1 MVSCRDHCNPILI
14 PPISRGAGASER
26 ATGGERQTARKR
38 HGDVKSSEG
47 EIISPPCTVYPP
59 QSISSLSLLFP
70 LHVERK
76 QPPPP
81 PLSHTRLS
89 HSYLFSPPSPVLS
102 LLLHPQFC
110 IPGTLHSAGGAIA
123 LPLPPLA
130 PSLPDRHRF
139 PIDVP
144 VREEGGED
152 GGGGG
157 EDGGEDGG
165 GGGRGRREG
174 RRGGQREDGGEDSR
188 MEGGRRGS

>member
-89 HSYLFSPPSPVLS
+89 HSYLFSPPLPRSLSPSSPTVLYS
-102 LLLHPQFC
+102 RHAAFSRWSNS
-110 IPGTLHSAGGAIA
+110 SAAA
-123 LPLPPLA
+123 T
-130 PSLPDRHRF
+130 SR
-139 PIDVP
+139 P
-144 VREEGGED
+144 VSPR
-152 GGGGG
+152 
-157 EDGGEDGG
+157 
-165 GGGRGRREG
+165 
-174 RRGGQREDGGEDSR
+174 QTSI
-188 MEGGRRGS
+188 SY

>member
-89 HSYLFSPPSPVLS
+89 HSYLFSPPSLVLS

-123 LPLPPLA
+123 LLLPPLA

-152 GGGGG
+152 GGGVGEDGG
-157 EDGGEDGG
+157 EDRGEDGG
-165 GGGRGRREG
+165 GGGRD
-174 RRGGQREDGGEDSR
+174 GGEDRAEDGGEDSG

>member
-14 PPISRGAGASER
+14 PHISRGAGAS
-26 ATGGERQTARKR
+26 GGERQTVRKR

-89 HSYLFSPPSPVLS
+89 HSYLPPSFS

-123 LPLPPLA
+123 LLLPPLA
-130 PSLPDRHRF
+130 PSLPDSHRF

-144 VREEGGED
+144 AREEGG
-152 GGGGG
+152 G
-157 EDGGEDGG
+157 
-165 GGGRGRREG
+165 
-174 RRGGQREDGGEDSR
+174 
-188 MEGGRRGS
+188 MEGGRGELDVRWRVGRKLYQQMNIFTSTLIISLC